1 MLCRPTACFCSFRCA
16 VLWDRCYSPTPTC
29 PVIYTQTSEKF
40 ITQWRS
46 ADIHTDVT
54 CSRLSIY
61 VPGTGVCSHQS
72 RDGKIRLGLLLSY
85 ARKTTGRQYINSKN
99 DLINTPADTK
109 DFVTLN
115 QAVRL
120 LDWKKHISNRI
131 PGVVCTLKYKKLS
144 CRRDAARCF
153 MSLNISQSRCEVT
166 WGHLKWHPWLWQS
179 LLIFHC
185 NDVSIYRI
193 ASQGNKQP
201 RSQRGGVSSSPH

>member
-40 ITQWRS
+40 IPQWRS

-120 LDWKKHISNRI
+120 LDWKKHFKQDSRGCVHTKIQ
-131 PGVVCTLKYKKLS
+131 KAQLS
-144 CRRDAARCF
+144 QRCRAMLHVIEYFAK
-153 MSLNISQSRCEVT
+153 SL
-166 WGHLKWHPWLWQS
+166 WGHVRSFEMTP
-179 LLIFHC
+179 LIMAVPI
-185 NDVSIYRI
+185 NI
-193 ASQGNKQP
+193 P
-201 RSQRGGVSSSPH
+201 L